1 VATKEIPGLIEPGIF
16 LGQRMLKFDQIIQ
29 KIDQLEEA
37 NILLAALELKVFSIL
52 NKKFLSAKAIALKA
66 KTQPWETEQLLN
78 ALVAMGALTKKNG
91 LFKNTSETY
100 KHLCEKSPHFKKG
113 FVRLRQENRDEWAGL
128 LETLKNGRDI
138 SSHEDEDEEDD
149 PEFRW
154 FFTHAMHERSEI
166 YSGKVAEAVARKP
179 VGRLIDLGGGPGSY
193 SAAILRK
200 DKKASATLFDRKV
213 TLEVA
218 KEILS
223 SSKVFPRFEFLEG
236 DLFTTEYGKNYD
248 TIFFSN
254 ILHIYN
260 PKENKFLFKKIHRA
274 LVSGGRFILVDLFL
288 RDNKTDPFDAALF
301 SLTMLMFTATGKTY
315 TFTETEAL
323 LKAAGFVSFKRFPL
337 TESTSMIEA
346 IKK

>member
-1 VATKEIPGLIEPGIF
+1 
-16 LGQRMLKFDQIIQ
+16 MLKFDQIIN

-37 NILLAALELKVFSIL
+37 NILLAALELKIFSIL
-52 NKKFLSAKAIALKA
+52 DKKLLAVETIARKA
-66 KTQPWETEQLLN
+66 KSRPWETEQLLN
-78 ALVAMGALTKKNG
+78 ALVAMGALSKKKH

-100 KHLCEKSPHFKKG
+100 KHLCESSPHFKKG

-128 LETLKNGRDI
+128 LETLKNGRDT
-138 SSHEDEDEEDD
+138 SSHDEVDD
-149 PEFRW
+149 SEFRW
-154 FFTHAMHERSEI
+154 FFTHAMHERSEL
-166 YSGKVAEAVARKP
+166 YSGKVADIVTRKP

-193 SAAILRK
+193 STAILRK
-200 DKKASATLFDRKV
+200 DKKASATLFDRKA
-213 TLEVA
+213 TLKVA

-223 SSKVFPRFEFLEG
+223 GTKVYSRFNLLEG
-236 DLFTTEYGKNYD
+236 DLFDTDYGKNYD
-248 TIFFSN
+248 TVFFSN

-260 PKENKFLFKKIHRA
+260 PRENSFLFKKIHRA

-346 IKK
+346 VKK